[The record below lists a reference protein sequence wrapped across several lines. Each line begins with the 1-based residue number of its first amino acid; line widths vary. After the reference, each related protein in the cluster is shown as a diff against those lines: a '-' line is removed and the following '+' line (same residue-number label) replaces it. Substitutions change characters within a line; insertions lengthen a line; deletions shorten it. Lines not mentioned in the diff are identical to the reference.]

1 MKTFGDITTQTLVS
15 LIETSPYGFPEPGY
29 HVTQLCPPGKYPLA
43 DDRAP
48 WNKPDADPDATTYL
62 DEDGTP
68 ILWTPPVLVPLVK
81 LPQPQF
87 DPATQT
93 VEPTLVWSEDKV
105 ERDWTIRDLT
115 AGELTLRAR
124 KVWATSARYLTE
136 FSLQE
141 MAAISL
147 SPDPTIA
154 ALRLLMA
161 SWDGEVWSDDPRV
174 IAGLDA
180 LEANQIIDATRRAEI
195 IAKS

>member
-1 MKTFGDITTQTLVS
+1 
-15 LIETSPYGFPEPGY
+15 
-29 HVTQLCPPGKYPLA
+29 
-43 DDRAP
+43 
-48 WNKPDADPDATTYL
+48 
-62 DEDGTP
+62 
-68 ILWTPPVLVPLVK
+68 VLVPLVK

-87 DPATQT
+87 DAATQT

-136 FSLQE
+136 FNLQE

-180 LEANQIIDATRRAEI
+180 LELNEIIDEDRRAEI
-195 IAKS
+195 LAK